1 MLGDGP
7 RSVTDASVLV
17 VEEDPYM
24 ANLLATVITDLA
36 AKWVV
41 TANSRGEAED
51 YLSKGR
57 IDVVVLDW
65 LKHTGRGLD
74 LVRFIRTAAESP
86 DQEIPVVLCTARRG
100 YDDIVSARD
109 VGVSEVLAK
118 PFSHGEVEA
127 KLKAALL
134 RKRRFIRSEVY
145 TGPDRRRKSRG
156 PQGEERRNNQGL
168 SQGEIDLLM
177 KEFG

>member
-1 MLGDGP
+1 MLGEGP
-7 RSVTDASVLV
+7 FNVSEASVLV

-24 ANLLATVITDLA
+24 ANLLATVVTDLS

-41 TANSRGEAED
+41 TANSRSEAED

-57 IDVVVLDW
+57 IDVVILDW
-65 LKHTGRGLD
+65 LKQTGRGLE
-74 LVRFIRTAAESP
+74 LVRYIRTSSDSP
-86 DQEIPVVLCTARRG
+86 DQEIPVVLCTSRRG

-118 PFSHGEVEA
+118 PFSHGEVAA

-145 TGPDRRRKSRG
+145 TGPDRRRKARG
-156 PQGEERRNNQGL
+156 PAGEERRNRQGL
-168 SQGEIDLLM
+168 TQDEIDILM

>member
-1 MLGDGP
+1 MLGVGP
-7 RSVTDASVLV
+7 FTVTEASVLI

-24 ANLLATVITDLA
+24 ANLLATVITDLS

-41 TANSRGEAED
+41 TANSRIEAED
-51 YLSKGR
+51 YLSKGQ

-65 LKHTGRGLD
+65 LRNSGRGLD
-74 LVRFIRTAAESP
+74 LVRFIRTSQNSP
-86 DQEIPVVLCTARRG
+86 DQEIPVVLCTSRRG
-100 YDDIVSARD
+100 YDDIVMARD

-127 KLKAALL
+127 KLRAALL
-134 RKRRFIRSEVY
+134 RKRRFIRSDVY

-156 PQGEERRNNQGL
+156 PQGEERRNRQGL
-168 SQGEIDLLM
+168 TQEEIDTLM